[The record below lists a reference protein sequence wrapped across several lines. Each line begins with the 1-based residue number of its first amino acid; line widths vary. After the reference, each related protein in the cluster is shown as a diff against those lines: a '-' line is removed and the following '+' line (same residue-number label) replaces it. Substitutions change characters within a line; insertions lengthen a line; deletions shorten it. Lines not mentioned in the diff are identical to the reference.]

1 MRTRYF
7 PDDYSDD
14 EFDLWLKHTGAAR
27 LESEFDAI
35 RARIGTAT
43 ERPEDLEVVPLNISF
58 GPETRNSSLFSA

>member
-1 MRTRYF
+1 MRSRYF

-14 EFDLWLKHTGAAR
+14 EFDLWLKHIGPAR

-43 ERPEDLEVVPLNISF
+43 ERPEDPIAVTGRFKEVIKMCP
-58 GPETRNSSLFSA
+58 PRQ